1 MASTRQ
7 ILSILAAAAAV
18 DAAFGPAF
26 STGPV
31 ADNSFIRES
40 TSTLTLPRLPGNNAG
55 DLSLWVGM
63 GTSNGDLIQSIAD
76 TYQTGD
82 WSIFAYTLLSTGRS
96 FYLTLPACTR
106 RDGIFAKDVVIVAN
120 SQMPVQSE
128 ATSASASDR
137 ITMHYKYDDGTQ
149 NYTQTVSINDNVVA
163 TLSTSDAH
171 ALGWGSAVECA
182 EENCGTVPAHT
193 WTDTQ
198 IIMDVADP
206 NYINTL
212 GKSQGVTGDMSTS
225 DGGKTWTVSTI
236 NIPEFTF

>member
-7 ILSILAAAAAV
+7 ILYILTAAAAV

-31 ADNSFIRES
+31 ADNTFIRES

-76 TYQTGD
+76 TWQTGD
-82 WSIFAYTLLSTGRS
+82 WSIFAYTLLSTG
-96 FYLTLPACTR
+96 P
-106 RDGIFAKDVVIVAN
+106 N

-128 ATSASASDR
+128 ATPASAGDR
-137 ITMHYKYDDGTQ
+137 ITMHYKYDDATQ
-149 NYTQTVSINDNVVA
+149 NYTQTVSINDKVVA
-163 TLSTSDAH
+163 TLSTSDEH
-171 ALGWGSAVECA
+171 AQGWGSAVECA

-193 WTDTQ
+193 WTDTK